1 MSKGY
6 KKFLLLWSGEL
17 VSAIGGGLTSFG
29 LRENLILICASGFAF
44 FAMIPIANSSL
55 DYLVRT
61 NIANDLQG
69 RVWGLT
75 GFISRLGYVFAYG
88 LCGVISDQIASS
100 SGITVG
106 RGSARVIMAAGI
118 GLILLAGILYLSK
131 SVRQLER
138 AEESVQ
144 SQSRKAYEIFFKER
158 SV

>member
-1 MSKGY
+1 MLVTG
-6 KKFLLLWSGEL
+6 LLLGVRGMKTGIVRALCLSLAG
-17 VSAIGGGLTSFG
+17 AGLFMFGFG

-75 GFISRLGYVFAYG
+75 GFLSQLGYVFAYG
-88 LCGVISDQIASS
+88 LCGVISDQIAKS

-118 GLILLAGILYLSK
+118 GLILLSGILYLSK

-138 AEESVQ
+138 AEENMQ
-144 SQSRKAYEIFFKER
+144 S
-158 SV
+158 